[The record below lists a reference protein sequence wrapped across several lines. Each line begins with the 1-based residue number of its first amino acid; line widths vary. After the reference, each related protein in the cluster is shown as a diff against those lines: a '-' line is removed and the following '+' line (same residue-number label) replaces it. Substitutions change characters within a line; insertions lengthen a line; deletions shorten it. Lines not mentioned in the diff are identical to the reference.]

1 MPQLIPFFFLNQ
13 LFYGYIVLLI
23 LLILV
28 SSIILPYIIELYL
41 IRTTISKL

>member
-13 LFYGYIVLLI
+13 LFYGFLTLFI

-28 SSIILPYIIELYL
+28 SKIILPYIL
-41 IRTTISKL
+41 KLNIVRSIIVKF